1 MAVDYNNIESRGKRL
16 NPIWS
21 LGTGM
26 DVGELSPYIRH
37 ICLDIILEIFKREVR
52 ADERRTIPELEYLTK
67 QVLTKY
73 NFQASMERSER
84 IVEGL
89 IWSGDPRYLNA
100 FKAPYFNEKQQQW
113 EEHSFRFLEE
123 ELESSNLEEQIYV
136 YKLTEESYEI
146 IFMSHEILDELDID
160 IQSWV
165 ALQLIKS
172 GNYRDALDR
181 LQRLI
186 IRVRKLI
193 KKESRLSVEIKRNPK
208 IINSYTRFTG
218 QDHKKNVETQFAEE
232 KERYMEMERLLGKIN
247 DALDLEV
254 EVSTLLE
261 KINET
266 RELHDNLAQLVIEN
280 IKTEIT
286 IRKNHFHLL
295 WKKPRISFKESIWE
309 DLILQKGFADPDDM
323 FKLLSMIFSPKK
335 PLIYPLD
342 WSMEQDVTMPA
353 IDIDGDDDDESSDDD
368 DEFIIPPTDW
378 KPLVELWKPVFYEL
392 LKKGTIHLHSVF
404 DDDESKSVWL
414 NNKYA
419 IELWNQFVNNSLF
432 VTKQDLLNSSDQR
445 VRLLKELIH
454 EDETFEELLNQSIVT
469 EFVEGEHVSFTLEDQ
484 RGLIITD
491 YHLHLK
497 EDAKNHA

>member
-1 MAVDYNNIESRGKRL
+1 MVVDYNNIESRGKRL

-26 DVGELSPYIRH
+26 EVGELSPYIRH

-52 ADERRTIPELEYLTK
+52 GDERRTMFDLEVLAK

-73 NFQASMERSER
+73 NFQNSKERSER
-84 IVEGL
+84 LVEGL
-89 IWSGDPRYLNA
+89 IWSGDPRYLSA
-100 FKAPYFNEKQQQW
+100 FKAPYFNEREQQW
-113 EEHSFRFLEE
+113 EEHAFRFLEE

-146 IFMSHEILDELDID
+146 IFMSHEILDQLDID

-193 KKESRLSVEIKRNPK
+193 KKESRFSIEIKRNPK
-208 IINSYTRFTG
+208 IINSYTRFTR
-218 QDHKKNVETQFAEE
+218 QDHKKNVESQFAEE
-232 KERYMEMERLLGKIN
+232 KERYIEMERLLNKIN
-247 DALDLEV
+247 HVSDLEV
-254 EVSTLLE
+254 EVSSLLE

-323 FKLLSMIFSPKK
+323 FKLLSMLFSPKK

-342 WSMEQDVTMPA
+342 WSIEQEVTMPA
-353 IDIDGDDDDESSDDD
+353 IDIDDDYDDDSSEDD

-404 DDDESKSVWL
+404 EDDESKSIWL

-454 EDETFEELLNQSIVT
+454 EDEIFEELLNQSIVT
-469 EFVEGEHVSFTLEDQ
+469 EFVEGKHVSFTLEDR

-491 YHLHLK
+491 YQMYLK
-497 EDAKNHA
+497 EDTKNHA

>member
-1 MAVDYNNIESRGKRL
+1 VAVDYNNIESRGKRL

-26 DVGELSPYIRH
+26 EVGELSPYIRH

-52 ADERRTIPELEYLTK
+52 ADERRTMSDLEVLTK

-73 NFQASMERSER
+73 NFQNSKGRSER
-84 IVEGL
+84 LVEGL
-89 IWSGDPRYLNA
+89 IWSGDPRYLSA
-100 FKAPYFNEKQQQW
+100 FKAPYFNEREQQW

-146 IFMSHEILDELDID
+146 IFMSHEFLDELDID

-193 KKESRLSVEIKRNPK
+193 KKASRLSVEIKRNPK
-208 IINSYTRFTG
+208 IINSYTRYTG
-218 QDHKKNVETQFAEE
+218 QDHKKNVESQFAEE
-232 KERYMEMERLLGKIN
+232 KERYIEMERLLNKIN
-247 DALDLEV
+247 GVSDLEV
-254 EVSTLLE
+254 EVSSLLE

-323 FKLLSMIFSPKK
+323 FKLLSMLFSPKK

-342 WSMEQDVTMPA
+342 WSIEQEVTMPA
-353 IDIDGDDDDESSDDD
+353 IDIDGDYDDASSEDD

-404 DDDESKSVWL
+404 EDDASKSIWL

-454 EDETFEELLNQSIVT
+454 EDETFEEFLNQSIVT
-469 EFVEGEHVSFTLEDQ
+469 EFAEGKHVSFTLEDR

-491 YHLHLK
+491 YHMYLK
-497 EDAKNHA
+497 EDTKNHA